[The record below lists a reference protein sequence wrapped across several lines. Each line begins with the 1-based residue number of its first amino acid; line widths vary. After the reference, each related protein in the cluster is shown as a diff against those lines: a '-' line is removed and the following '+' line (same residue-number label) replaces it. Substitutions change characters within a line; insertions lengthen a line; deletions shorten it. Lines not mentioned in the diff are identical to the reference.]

1 MSSAPSRESNP
12 ESPPAEES
20 DLFHDVRSEMRAMEE
35 DLGFVRSR
43 LRALFDP
50 WAEGHGG
57 AGRGHDLALAAVD
70 LEDLGTHYEVRF
82 DLPGIPKERVS
93 VKVVG
98 QRVEVRAEAPAV
110 PTGRRV
116 FLVRERAHRGYERT
130 VELPA
135 PVIATEVRATVELGV
150 LTVSIPK
157 TRQAAE
163 HRIAI
168 T

>member
-1 MSSAPSRESNP
+1 MSSAPSHESKS
-12 ESPPAEES
+12 ETPPAEES

-70 LEDLGTHYEVRF
+70 LEDLGTHFEARF
-82 DLPGIPKERVS
+82 DLPGVPKERVS

-98 QRVEVRAEAPAV
+98 QRVEVRAEEPETRA
-110 PTGRRV
+110 GRHV
-116 FLVRERAHRGYERT
+116 FLVRVRAHRGYERT

-150 LTVSIPK
+150 LTVTIPK

-163 HRIAI
+163 HRI
-168 T
+168 TVT